1 MALDEIPFIDHPE
14 LKIDEHEST
23 EMPFRYV
30 RDSSGNP
37 VMPKVSHAQTAVDF
51 IVYGKAYSMIHKL
64 THPQCLKGMME
75 LIKQDS
81 EKGFGDLL

>member
-1 MALDEIPFIDHPE
+1 MALDEIPYVDHPE

-30 RDSSGNP
+30 KDSSGNP
-37 VMPKVSHAQTAVDF
+37 VMPKVSSVQMTAKQEHGKSF
-51 IVYGKAYSMIHKL
+51 IRNKL
-64 THPQCLKGMME
+64 THRYRSKGMME

-81 EKGFGDLL
+81 EKGFDDLL

>member
-1 MALDEIPFIDHPE
+1 MALDEIPYVDHPE

-30 RDSSGNP
+30 KDSSGNP
-37 VMPKVSHAQTAVDF
+37 VMPKVSSAQTAVEQA
-51 IVYGKAYSMIHKL
+51 YGKPFIRNKL
-64 THPQCLKGMME
+64 THSYHSKGMME